1 MEGDNRCRRCQMLA
15 EWWGDYKNI
24 VKHMLW
30 PSLSPALN
38 EDERFDVEATRYDS
52 APHHHGNNII

>member
-1 MEGDNRCRRCQMLA
+1 MLA
-15 EWWGDYKNI
+15 EWLGDYKNI